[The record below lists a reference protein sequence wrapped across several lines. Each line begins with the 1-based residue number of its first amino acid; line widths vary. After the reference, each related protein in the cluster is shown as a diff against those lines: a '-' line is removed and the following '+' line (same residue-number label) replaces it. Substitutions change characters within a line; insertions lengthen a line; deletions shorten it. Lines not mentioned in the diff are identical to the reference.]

1 MIFFCKSA
9 RNRSNAPL
17 GGGRLHLLFFYR
29 TDYVTWNGPDPDL
42 RRGTNRSLAKGP
54 NAQLRRGASG
64 GANGSRVVGS
74 SRIARGP
81 NPNLRKG
88 PAAGAAKGSIYAQAR
103 RDEEAST
110 RGN

>member
-1 MIFFCKSA
+1 MLLEVEGVSISFFFC
-9 RNRSNAPL
+9 
-17 GGGRLHLLFFYR
+17 R